1 MNQWIGIGGL
11 LATIIGVGILLFKMG
26 RWTGVVDGSLSAI
39 KDSVATISSDI
50 KEIFR
55 RLPATPAQNASPQY
69 LTEFG
74 EKISKCI
81 DAKEW
86 TDRVISELLPE
97 VEGKEPFEVD
107 LIAHDFVD
115 NTSDLEMAIARCAF
129 ECGTSKENVQL
140 VLNIVLREALLERRS
155 E

>member
-55 RLPATPAQNASPQY
+55 RTPCNAGSERKPS
-69 LTEFG
+69 
-74 EKISKCI
+74 IP
-81 DAKEW
+81 
-86 TDRVISELLPE
+86 DRIWRE
-97 VEGKEPFEVD
+97 D
-107 LIAHDFVD
+107 L
-115 NTSDLEMAIARCAF
+115 
-129 ECGTSKENVQL
+129 
-140 VLNIVLREALLERRS
+140 
-155 E
+155 